1 MPDLDPTG
9 AAGSPAAGS
18 LAATIRAIARSE
30 SLDAALD
37 VVLRSVTDDLG
48 AALALIAATD
58 DDRSQRHVLRSLGL
72 AEGDNATIES
82 KAADATDPLAVAA
95 AEHRIVEAL
104 AGDAGGAGGTGGPGG
119 SGADALTDRLGL
131 ARLRAWPLVIGRS
144 GIDHVLGVLAVGWTA
159 EAAAPHGTFAARGAP
174 GLVDALADLAAL
186 EIDRS
191 RLAAGMA
198 ERAEWVERLAHIDPL
213 TGLANRRTF
222 DRVLELEIARA
233 ARQKSEVAVAVFD
246 VDAFRATNDE
256 VGHAAGDDILR
267 AVAAVLAEQVR
278 MVDTVAR
285 IGGDEFVV
293 IAPGSGG
300 LAVADRVIRA
310 IQALPAVDG
319 RPVSV
324 SAGVARFPLDGA
336 SADELVA
343 GALDAL
349 ELARADGRG
358 AVASV
363 PGAS

>member
-1 MPDLDPTG
+1 VPDLDPTG
-9 AAGSPAAGS
+9 PASPLAASS
-18 LAATIRAIARSE
+18 LASAIRAIARSE

-37 VVLRSVTDDLG
+37 VVLRSVADDLG
-48 AALALIAATD
+48 ATLALIAATD
-58 DDRSQRHVLRSLGL
+58 EDRSRRHILRSLGL

-82 KAADATDPLAVAA
+82 TAADATDPLAVAT

-104 AGDAGGAGGTGGPGG
+104 AGDAGGTGAPGGPGG
-119 SGADALTDRLGL
+119 SSADALTDRLGL
-131 ARLRAWPLVIGRS
+131 ARLQAWPLVIGRS
-144 GIDHVLGVLAVGWTA
+144 GIDHVVGVLAVGWAA
-159 EAAAPHGTFAARGAP
+159 EAPAARGAP

-191 RLAAGMA
+191 RLAAGKA

-233 ARQKSEVAVAVFD
+233 ARQRSEVAVAVFD

-300 LAVADRVIRA
+300 LAVAYRVIRA
-310 IQALPAVDG
+310 IQALPAVGG
-319 RPVSV
+319 RPISV

-363 PGAS
+363 PAAS

>member
-1 MPDLDPTG
+1 MPELDPTA
-9 AAGSPAAGS
+9 AAGLLAAGS
-18 LAATIRAIARSE
+18 LAAAIRAVARSE

-37 VVLRSVTDDLG
+37 VVLRSVTGDLG
-48 AALALIAATD
+48 ATLALIAATD
-58 DDRSQRHVLRSLGL
+58 EDRSRRHVLRSLGL
-72 AEGDNATIES
+72 AEGDNSTIES
-82 KAADATDPLAVAA
+82 TAADATDPLAVAT
-95 AEHRIVEAL
+95 AEHRIVEAV
-104 AGDAGGAGGTGGPGG
+104 AGDAGGTGGPG
-119 SGADALTDRLGL
+119 ADALTGRLGL

-144 GIDHVLGVLAVGWTA
+144 AIDHVVGVLAVGWTA
-159 EAAAPHGTFAARGAP
+159 EAAAPHGTFAARGTP

-300 LAVADRVIRA
+300 LAVAYRVIRA
-310 IQALPAVDG
+310 IQALPAVG
-319 RPVSV
+319 GLPISA
-324 SAGVARFPLDGA
+324 SAGVARFPLDGS

-363 PGAS
+363 PAAS

>member
-1 MPDLDPTG
+1 VRDLDPTG
-9 AAGSPAAGS
+9 AAGS
-18 LAATIRAIARSE
+18 LAAAIRAIARNE
-30 SLDAALD
+30 SLDASLD
-37 VVLRSVTDDLG
+37 LILRSVADDQG
-48 AALALIAATD
+48 AALALVVATD
-58 DDRSQRHVLRSLGL
+58 EDRSERHVLRSLGL
-72 AEGDNATIES
+72 AEGGIATIES
-82 KAADATDPLAVAA
+82 AVADTTDPLAVAT
-95 AEHRIVEAL
+95 AEQRIVEAI
-104 AGDAGGAGGTGGPGG
+104 AADTGAPGG
-119 SGADALTDRLGL
+119 SSTGALTDRLGL
-131 ARLRAWPLVIGRS
+131 ARLHALPLVIGRG
-144 GIDHVLGVLAVGWTA
+144 GIDHVVGVLAVGWTA
-159 EAAAPHGTFAARGAP
+159 EAPAAHGTP

-198 ERAEWVERLAHIDPL
+198 ERAEWMERLAHIDPL

-233 ARQKSEVAVAVFD
+233 ARQQSEVAVAVFD
-246 VDAFRATNDE
+246 VDAFRATNDA

-278 MVDTVAR
+278 LVDTVAR

-310 IQALPAVDG
+310 IQALPAIGG
-319 RPVSV
+319 RPISV

-358 AVASV
+358 AVASA
-363 PGAS
+363 PAAS